1 MATYLHIGSYTRSGS
16 MALRNAGGGARAT
29 AVRDLMASL
38 GGSVHAIYWAFGGSR
53 VYAIVDLPDDITA
66 TALNLAV
73 DAAGA
78 LSLETVRLHSPEEM
92 DLAAQ
97 QASAYLPPGADG

>member
-1 MATYLHIGSYTRSGS
+1 
-16 MALRNAGGGARAT
+16 
-29 AVRDLMASL
+29 
-38 GGSVHAIYWAFGGSR
+38 VHAIYWAFGGSR

-78 LSLETVRLHSPEEM
+78 LSLETVRLHSLEEM

-97 QASAYLPPGADG
+97 QTCAYLPPRADG